1 MSTQSPSV
9 SETANRSTT
18 LLRRALQGNGLF
30 SAFSGLA
37 LLLGAGP
44 LSAFLGITPPRAL
57 SISGVLL
64 LLYGADLLYVARR
77 DPPRR
82 ALAQAAVFL
91 DVLWVAGSALILWQG
106 WLPLTTAGRWAVILV
121 AEVVALFAIVQA
133 VGIRRMDDHA

>member
-9 SETANRSTT
+9 SDATGRSTS

-30 SAFSGLA
+30 SVLSGLV

-44 LSAFLGITPPRAL
+44 LSTFLGITPALAL
-57 SISGVLL
+57 SISGVIL

-82 ALAQAAVFL
+82 ALAWAAVVL
-91 DVLWVAGSALILWQG
+91 DVLWVVGSALVLWQG

-121 AEVVALFAIVQA
+121 AEVVGLFAIAQF
-133 VGIRRMDDHA
+133 VGIRRMGDHA